1 MNILMRSISKY
12 SRKWEATTQSSDRQR
27 KRSTANKILVVSVLR
42 ITKFSCKWEASTRS
56 DRKGNV
62 LLCTKILAV
71 SVSILM
77 HLLFVFFLYSSDS
90 FCEGRVLDAVQR
102 ARLYK
107 DSKTFVDMPLRYSPG
122 KQYR

>member
-1 MNILMRSISKY
+1 MNILKG
-12 SRKWEATTQSSDRQR
+12 
-27 KRSTANKILVVSVLR
+27 R

-71 SVSILM
+71 LVSILM
-77 HLLFVFFLYSSDS
+77 HLLFVFFLYSSDI